1 MERQDSLVHTHKLL
15 QQMILH
21 QFYIINVLFMQ
32 TWVDSFFNTRNLTS
46 FTTDD
51 LTEGSTNKYATNEVV
66 QDIVGAMVSSNTETD
81 INVAY
86 DDDNGKLRFYCK

>member
-21 QFYIINVLFMQ
+21 QFTLSMFYSCKHGL
-32 TWVDSFFNTRNLTS
+32 TSFFNTRNLTS

-51 LTEGSTNKYATNEVV
+51 LTESQQTNMRITKWFKISLV
-66 QDIVGAMVSSNTETD
+66 QWFQVILKQILMLHMMMIMEN
-81 INVAY
+81 
-86 DDDNGKLRFYCK
+86 